1 MVVIDEIKARVE
13 QDDFVF
19 TKHAVDRTLL
29 RGIQV
34 SEVREAL
41 MSGEII
47 EDYPDDKYGPS
58 CLILGFTTNN
68 RPLHVQIAYTTEVP
82 LKLITVYEP
91 DPHEWI
97 DFRMRR

>member
-68 RPLHVQIAYTTEVP
+68 RPLHGRSLTRRKFP
-82 LKLITVYEP
+82 LKLITVL
-91 DPHEWI
+91 
-97 DFRMRR
+97 